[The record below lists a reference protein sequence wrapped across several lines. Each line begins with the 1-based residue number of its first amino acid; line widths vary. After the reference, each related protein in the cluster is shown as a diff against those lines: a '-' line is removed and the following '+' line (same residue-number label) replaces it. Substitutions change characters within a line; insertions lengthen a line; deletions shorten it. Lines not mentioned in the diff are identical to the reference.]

1 MMEEYLDLFIS
12 EIESYIKQLDHELLD
27 LEKNTKNHKAILEV
41 FRILHTIKGM
51 AQTMGFEDLGNLTH
65 SIEDLLSEPKA
76 KGEID
81 KRVVDFIF
89 VITDFLSNFIK
100 ALKNKSMLPATDTLL
115 KTCQDIKE
123 GKEVVIGKSM
133 TATQEMGEIKIKMA
147 KLDTLFNLTNEL
159 LIVRSR
165 LNKISSEMSNI
176 ELQTLS
182 ETASR
187 LIAVLQDEVARL
199 RMLPLTTVFE
209 FFPRWLRD
217 EAKRQN
223 KEVDLQIIGGEVEVD
238 RSIIDVLKE
247 PIMHL
252 LRNALDHG
260 IEKEGKIILQ
270 AIKEREFIRISVID
284 NGRGI
289 DIDEI
294 RRLVVERKL
303 LDQSS
308 AQKLSKEDL
317 YKFLLRP
324 DFSTKKDVS
333 AVSGRGIGLDI
344 VHSLVSDLGGN
355 LEIESEKGKGSKFT
369 IELPI
374 SLAII
379 RAIIFGLDGQRF
391 ALPLSY
397 IRESFYIDENSVQRV
412 FKRDLLKLRNDIL
425 PLVNIGEKLNF
436 SHKPGKK
443 SVIVVDYE
451 GKKRGFVTDEIIDEQ
466 EIVVK
471 KTDKLLPASLY
482 SGCSVYADGKPILI
496 LEPRGFE

>member
-1 MMEEYLDLFIS
+1 MMEEYLELFIS
-12 EIESYIKQLDHELLD
+12 EIESYIKQLDRELLN
-27 LEKNTKNHKAILEV
+27 LEKDNKNHRAILEV

-65 SIEDLLSEPKA
+65 AIEDLLTEPKA

-81 KRVVDFIF
+81 ERVVDFVF
-89 VITDFLSNFIK
+89 VITDFLRNFIK
-100 ALKNKSMLPATDTLL
+100 ALKNKSMLPSTEMLL
-115 KTCQDIKE
+115 KTCKDIKE
-123 GKEVVIGKSM
+123 GGEVTIKKSM
-133 TATQEMGEIKIKMA
+133 TATQEIGEIKIKMV

-159 LIVRSR
+159 FIIRSR

-187 LIAVLQDEVARL
+187 LITILQDEVARL
-199 RMLPLTTVFE
+199 RMLPLATVFE

-223 KEVDLQIIGGEVEVD
+223 KEVDFQIVGGEVEVD

-260 IEKEGKIILQ
+260 IEKSGKIILQ
-270 AIKEREFIRISVID
+270 ATKEREFIRISVID

-289 DIDEI
+289 DVEVI
-294 RRLVVERKL
+294 RRLIVERKL
-303 LDQSS
+303 LDQTT
-308 AQKLSKEDL
+308 AQKLSTEDL

-333 AVSGRGIGLDI
+333 IVSGRGIGLDI
-344 VHSLVSDLGGN
+344 VHSLVGELGGK
-355 LEIESEKGKGSKFT
+355 LEIESEKDKGSKFT

-374 SLAII
+374 SLAVI
-379 RAIIFGLDGQRF
+379 RVFIFGLDGQRF
-391 ALPLSY
+391 ALPLNY
-397 IRESFYIDENSVQRV
+397 IRESFYIDENSVKRV
-412 FKRDLLKLRNDIL
+412 FKRDLLKLRDDIL
-425 PLVNIGEKLNF
+425 PLIKIGEKLNL
-436 SHKPGKK
+436 SHKTGKK

-451 GKKRGFVTDEIIDEQ
+451 GKKRGFVADEIIDEQ
-466 EIVVK
+466 ELVVK
-471 KTDKLLPASLY
+471 KIDKLLPCSLY
-482 SGCSVYADGKPILI
+482 SGYSVYADGKPILI
-496 LEPRGFE
+496 LDPRGFA